1 MVAFDC
7 MTRREW
13 LALSGLALASGCSSK
28 KGTGYP
34 GYALISTAGDN
45 SVSVVDLTTFNLV
58 KTIPLN
64 GAPAGIVLRNAP
76 GLRYGMSYVLTP
88 ANGSVHILDG
98 KPAVIASRRLAD
110 ELSAIRLMP
119 GGKRLLALA
128 HRELLEIDAA
138 NLTVIHRHRLNSEPK
153 DLVVSE
159 TGYAAVSAGDAGT
172 VEVVDVDGRRHYE
185 AHLPGPAGQIRFR
198 GDGKLLLVANL
209 GASALTA
216 LTVPDLQ
223 VIADLALAMKPENL
237 CFNSDQGQLFVSGAG
252 MDAIAIVFPYNML
265 EVDQTVLAGRQPGV
279 MACSEKP
286 SYLFVA
292 SQSGSEIC
300 ILNVDS
306 RKVIGV
312 AQAGQNPSYITVTP
326 DSQYALVLD
335 KTAGDMAVLH
345 IPAIHS
351 GTKMGGLPA
360 WASISTSLFTV
371 LPVGDKPVEA
381 VVVPRAA

>member
-1 MVAFDC
+1 

-64 GAPAGIVLRNAP
+64 AAPAGIVLRNAP
-76 GLRYGMSYVLTP
+76 GLSYGFSYVLTP
-88 ANGSVHILDG
+88 TNGSVHILDG
-98 KPAVIASRRLAD
+98 KPAAIASRRLAD

-138 NLTVIHRHRLNSEPK
+138 NLMLIHRHRLNSEPK
-153 DLVVSE
+153 HLVVSE
-159 TGYAAVSAGDAGT
+159 TGYAAVSADDGT
-172 VEVVDVDGRRHYE
+172 VEVIDVGGRRHYE
-185 AHLPGPAGQIRFR
+185 AHLQGPAGQIRFR

-223 VIADLALAMKPENL
+223 IIADLALAMKPENL

-252 MDAIAIVFPYNML
+252 MDAVAIVFPYNML
-265 EVDQTVLAGRQPGV
+265 EVDQTVLAGRQPGF

-312 AQAGQNPSYITVTP
+312 AQAGQNPSYITFTP

-345 IPAIHS
+345 IPAIHP
-351 GTKMGGLPA
+351 GTKTGGLPA
-360 WASISTSLFTV
+360 WASISTSLFTM

-381 VVVPRAA
+381 VVVPRGA